1 VIVIIL
7 ITLIAFHIVAVSL
20 GVGIVCRMVPAQF
33 VADMIGYLHNAI
45 GITTPS
51 HEQVRMAAL
60 IWIGS
65 VIFIVDG
72 ILLFFVLVTS
82 MSLAR

>member
-1 VIVIIL
+1 MIVIIL
-7 ITLIAFHIVAVSL
+7 SVFHVVALSVGLGIACRIVPV
-20 GVGIVCRMVPAQF
+20 QF

-51 HEQVRMAAL
+51 SEQVRMAAL
-60 IWIGS
+60 IWIGA
-65 VIFIVDG
+65 VIFMVDG

-82 MSLAR
+82 ISLAR